1 MSFSTRPLSPKGPN
15 AEIAHLQLLTLE
27 NVTIRATGL
36 SRPAAD
42 GRVQT
47 TSGELRLKE
56 GVHLGICTKDIS
68 VCSLQWILLRMV
80 RTLLPLIED
89 TLHVVRRLLC
99 LLALRCSGI
108 LLRATLRHRLGVLRT
123 D

>member
-1 MSFSTRPLSPKGPN
+1 MSFSTRPLSPRGPN
-15 AEIAHLQLLTLE
+15 AEIAHLQLPTLE
-27 NVTIRATGL
+27 NVTIRTARL

-42 GRVQT
+42 GRVQA

-56 GVHLGICTKDIS
+56 GVHLGICTNTMS
-68 VCSLQWILLRMV
+68 VCSLQWILWQMV

-89 TLHVVRRLLC
+89 ALHVVRGLLR
-99 LLALRCSGI
+99 LLALRRSGI
-108 LLRATLRHRLGVLRT
+108 LLRATLRHGLGVLRT